1 MPVSV
6 DKKEEKRSWHTG
18 GSAVKRA
25 DDMRHQDAYWD
36 ATQDV
41 LKTIQRRGDA
51 VIFAAAAILLG
62 VLAYNHEHS
71 GELFWWLVAGTGLL
85 AVIVQVLWFVT
96 TRRRRIAAARGLVC
110 SLCEYVPHDTEITE
124 VAATRR
130 CPRCD
135 ESLQR

>member
-1 MPVSV
+1 
-6 DKKEEKRSWHTG
+6 
-18 GSAVKRA
+18 
-25 DDMRHQDAYWD
+25 MRHQDAYWD
-36 ATQDV
+36 TTQDE

-51 VIFAAAAILLG
+51 GIFAGAAILLAL
-62 VLAYNHEHS
+62 LAYNREQAS
-71 GELFWWLVAGTGLL
+71 ELFWWLAAGTGLL
-85 AVIVQVLWFVT
+85 AVIAQTLWFVT